1 MTLGTGMIL
10 YGLRAGGSNLKEENT
25 PGQKLRAHQRLSFC
39 ALFKLSRKVS
49 DLPDPI

>member
-1 MTLGTGMIL
+1 M
-10 YGLRAGGSNLKEENT
+10 LKQENAL
-25 PGQKLRAHQRLSFC
+25 GQKLRAHQPLSFC